1 MRFPRKA
8 MVLAAG
14 LGTRLA
20 PLTDSVPKALLEI
33 GGRPMIEYPLR
44 MLAAAGVE
52 EAIVNLHHLG
62 ECIRAALG
70 DGARYGLRIHYSP
83 EDPILDTGGAIARA
97 RPLLGDEPFV
107 IANCDALLDPD
118 LEALWRLHEGRG
130 ALATLVVRADPQA
143 ERHGALDLDST
154 GLVRRFLGK
163 PALSEVEGPESV
175 DAPLERRMFCGVHV
189 LSPEIFA
196 HLPAVRVFSITRD
209 FYAPLVIR
217 GAPLYGFDY
226 RGYWRDLGTPDS
238 LSAARSDVA
247 AHVFVPAYLR
257 SY

>member
-20 PLTDSVPKALLEI
+20 PLTGRVPKALLEI

-44 MLAAAGVE
+44 MLAAVGVE
-52 EAIVNLHHLG
+52 EVIVNLYHLG
-62 ECIRAALG
+62 ERIRATLG
-70 DGARYGLRIHYSP
+70 DGARYGLRIRYSP
-83 EDPILDTGGAIARA
+83 EDPILDTGGAVAHA
-97 RPLLGDEPFV
+97 RPLLGDEPFA

-118 LEALWRLHEGRG
+118 LEAVWHLHENRG
-130 ALATLVVRADPQA
+130 ALATLVVRSDPRA
-143 ERHGALDLDST
+143 ERYGALDLDSM
-154 GLVRRFLGK
+154 GIVRRFLGK
-163 PALSEVEGPESV
+163 PESV
-175 DAPLERRMFCGVHV
+175 DVVLERRMFCGVHV

-196 HLPAVRVFSITRD
+196 YLPALRVFSITRD
-209 FYAPLVIR
+209 LYGPLVVS
-217 GAPLYGFDY
+217 GARLCGFDY

-238 LSAARSDVA
+238 LSAARNDLA
-247 AHVFVPAYLR
+247 ARLFDPAYLR

>member
-20 PLTDSVPKALLEI
+20 PLTDRVPKPLLEV

-44 MLAAAGVE
+44 MLAVAGVE
-52 EAIVNLHHLG
+52 EVVVNLHHLG
-62 ECIRAALG
+62 ERIREALG
-70 DGARYGLRIHYSP
+70 DGARYGLRIRYSP
-83 EDPILDTGGAIARA
+83 EDPILETGGAIAHA

-107 IANCDALLDPD
+107 VANCDALLDPD
-118 LEALWRLHEGRG
+118 LEAVWRLHERYG

-143 ERHGALDLDST
+143 ERYGALDLDST
-154 GLVRRFLGK
+154 GIIRRFLGK
-163 PALSEVEGPESV
+163 PGNV

-189 LSPEIFA
+189 LSPAIFA
-196 HLPAVRVFSITRD
+196 HLPAARIFSITRD
-209 FYAPLVIR
+209 LYGPLVVS
-217 GAPLYGFDY
+217 GARLCGYDY
-226 RGYWRDLGTPDS
+226 RGYWRDLGTPDG
-238 LSAARSDVA
+238 LSAARNDLA
-247 AHVFVPAYLR
+247 ARIFDPVYLR

>member
-20 PLTDSVPKALLEI
+20 PLTDRVPKALLEI

-52 EAIVNLHHLG
+52 EVIVNLHHLG
-62 ECIRAALG
+62 ERIRAALG
-70 DGARYGLRIHYSP
+70 NGARCGLRVRYSP
-83 EDPILDTGGAIARA
+83 EDPILDTGGAIAHA
-97 RPLLGDEPFV
+97 RPLLGDEPFA

-118 LEALWRLHEGRG
+118 LEALWRLHEQRG
-130 ALATLVVRADPQA
+130 ALATLVVRADPHA
-143 ERHGALDLDST
+143 KRYGALDLDST
-154 GLVRRFLGK
+154 GVVRRFLGK
-163 PALSEVEGPESV
+163 PALSEVEGPANI

-189 LSPEIFA
+189 LSPAIFA
-196 HLPAVRVFSITRD
+196 HLPAVRVFSVTRD
-209 FYAPLVIR
+209 LYGPLVVS
-217 GAPLYGFDY
+217 GARLCGFDY

-238 LSAARSDVA
+238 LSAARRDLA
-247 AHVFVPAYLR
+247 AQVFDPAYLR
-257 SY
+257 

>member
-20 PLTDSVPKALLEI
+20 PLTDRVPKALLEI

-52 EAIVNLHHLG
+52 EVVINLHHLG
-62 ECIRAALG
+62 ERIRAALG
-70 DGARYGLRIHYSP
+70 SGARYGLRIRYSP
-83 EDPILDTGGAIARA
+83 EDPILDTGGAIAHA
-97 RPLLGDEPFV
+97 RPLLGDEPFA

-118 LEALWRLHEGRG
+118 LEALWRLHEQRG

-143 ERHGALDLDST
+143 ERYGALDLDPT
-154 GLVRRFLGK
+154 GIVRRFLGK
-163 PALSEVEGPESV
+163 PATV

-189 LSPEIFA
+189 LSPAVFA

-209 FYAPLVIR
+209 LYGPLVVS
-217 GAPLYGFDY
+217 GARLCGYDY
-226 RGYWRDLGTPDS
+226 RGYWRDLGTPDD
-238 LSAARSDVA
+238 LSAARNDLA
-247 AHVFVPAYLR
+247 ARVFDPAYLR